1 MNQKTY
7 AVDIMGKEEATYI
20 TESDVVKLV
29 QNTNKGARLVLVGKT
44 FINPASI
51 SRIRRVY
58 DIDANVVE
66 ETDEDVVRAIEGRE
80 PRLKIQET
88 TGKTF

>member
-44 FINPASI
+44 FINPELI
-51 SRIRRVY
+51 F
-58 DIDANVVE
+58 
-66 ETDEDVVRAIEGRE
+66 
-80 PRLKIQET
+80 
-88 TGKTF
+88 GKF